1 METTLTSKG
10 QVVIPVAVRNRLG
23 IAAGTSLHVE
33 VNDASGEI
41 ILKPITR
48 KLIHQMSG
56 RFKGKGLLE
65 ELAAERN
72 KEKMRDDRR

>member
-1 METTLTSKG
+1 METRLTTKG

-23 IAAGTSLHVE
+23 ITVGTSLTVE

-56 RFKGKGLLE
+56 RFKGKGLLD
-65 ELAAERN
+65 ELTKERK
-72 KEKMRDDRR
+72 KEKKSDERR

>member
-1 METTLTSKG
+1 METRLTTKG

-23 IAAGTSLHVE
+23 ITAGTSLTVE

-56 RFKGKGLLE
+56 RFKGKGLLD
-65 ELAAERN
+65 ELTKERK
-72 KEKMRDDRR
+72 KEKKSDERR